1 MTYLLLLLGLTGLF
15 LGGDWL
21 VRGASGLAR
30 VWGLSPMVIGAVI
43 VGFGTS
49 TPELLVSLNAGLGG
63 QPEIALGNVIGS
75 NIANLLLILGV
86 AALIAPVLA
95 PRAALK
101 RDFLWVAAATLLLW
115 PLLLGGLLGRI
126 EGAILAAGL
135 GLYIWQSLRQ
145 PSPEAME
152 EAQPKPL
159 WWLLLLTALGLGAI
173 ILGAQFL
180 VDSATVLAR
189 QFGVSEAMIGL
200 TIVAVGTSLP
210 ELATTVVAALRGER
224 EIALGNVLGSNIFNT
239 LGILGLTAMIT
250 PLPVAARFPTLDMT
264 TLALVTGGVIAFVW
278 ARQSLGRLAGA
289 VLLAAYAGYI
299 WIGAGL

>member
-145 PSPEAME
+145 PSPEAVE